1 MKKNIIKISI
11 LNLIKNN
18 KNNIKILFTSNIK
31 NNQKNIIKIQKNF
44 QKIQKILLKCIIMIK
59 FKLYF

>member
-1 MKKNIIKISI
+1 MNKKINNISI

-31 NNQKNIIKIQKNF
+31 INQKNIIKIQKIF
-44 QKIQKILLKCIIMIK
+44 HKIQKILLKCIIMIK